1 LRFIGKDLGSLSV
14 RTAYADCLRS
24 QTAHFEAATDIVQM
38 AFRARDAHISVK
50 IATIQDCGPAMRPWR
65 QVVEEILSPSVHN
78 EPYIYLTQDAIAA
91 IESIVSTD
99 ARLLSRLDGN
109 MPDSKFR
116 GALHCG
122 ACLAE
127 VVNPS
132 ISSEYSVSA
141 FLWNIQHLTW

>member
-1 LRFIGKDLGSLSV
+1 LRFIGKDSGSLSV

-24 QTAHFEAATDIVQM
+24 QTVHFEAATDIVQM
-38 AFRARDAHISVK
+38 AFRARDARISVK

-65 QVVEEILSPSVHN
+65 QVVEQILPPSAHN
-78 EPYIYLTQDAIAA
+78 EPHIYRAQDAIAA
-91 IESIVSTD
+91 IENLVSAD

-109 MPDSKFR
+109 MPDQRFR

-127 VVNPS
+127 VV
-132 ISSEYSVSA
+132 ISSEYSVGA
-141 FLWNIQHLTW
+141 FLWNVKHLTR